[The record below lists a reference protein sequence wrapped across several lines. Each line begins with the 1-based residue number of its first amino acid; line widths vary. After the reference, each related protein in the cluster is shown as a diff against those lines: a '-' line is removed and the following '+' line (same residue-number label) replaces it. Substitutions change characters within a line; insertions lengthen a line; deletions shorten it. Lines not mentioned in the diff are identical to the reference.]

1 MYGQFPMT
9 SNIPTSAV
17 GRPDQNRDSDWQG
30 NLDSG
35 PEVDRLV
42 AVLRVRI
49 SPACSMTILRQ
60 QLVARLGGPGG
71 EASLE

>member
-9 SNIPTSAV
+9 SNIPTSTV

-35 PEVDRLV
+35 PEVERLV
-42 AVLRVRI
+42 AILRLRI
-49 SPACSMTILRQ
+49 SPAYSMSILRQ
-60 QLVARLGGPGG
+60 QLVARLGEPG
-71 EASLE
+71 